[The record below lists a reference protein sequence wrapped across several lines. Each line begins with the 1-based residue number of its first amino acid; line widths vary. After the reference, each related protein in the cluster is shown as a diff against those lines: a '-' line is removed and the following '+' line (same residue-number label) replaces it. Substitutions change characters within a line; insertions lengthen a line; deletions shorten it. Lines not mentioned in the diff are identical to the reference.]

1 MVLYGPR
8 EINGFRDAYKWLVE
22 VTREHIRNGYSVKDI
37 VRLNLIPPDLQNHPE
52 IFLSYLAAREHV
64 IARIG
69 YHMVWIWQE
78 DASGQEPGGL
88 DNLTSDEYGRL
99 LQV

>member
-78 DASGQEPGGL
+78 DAAGQEPGGL